1 MKYLPYVIGAVILY
15 FIYKEFTK
23 NKTTTTTTS
32 TGGSTSTGGGSKSV
46 DDLRIETESSIKR
59 AMGLS

>member
-1 MKYLPYVIGAVILY
+1 MKYLPYVLGAVILY

-23 NKTTTTTTS
+23 TKTSTTTTT
-32 TGGSTSTGGGSKSV
+32 GGGASTGGGSKSAN
-46 DDLRIETESSIKR
+46 DLQKETEASIKR